1 MFKLNLDLDSRIFFE
16 EVIDFVELGPLRLT
30 LVGLPGVNGLSTEQQ
45 KRLNIA
51 VELVANPSIIFVD
64 EPTSGLNA
72 RAAAIV
78 MRTVRNTIDTGRTV
92 VCTIHQPS
100 INIFEAFD
108 ESMPGVSKVKDGY
121 NPATWMLEV
130 TTSAQEMMLGVDFA
144 DLYKQS
150 DLYRRKKTLSVSY
163 GVIVYA
169 MIRFEW
175 TASKFFWY
183 LFIMYFTLLYFTFYG
198 MMTVAV
204 PQMKLFLKLPSTF
217 SVAYGIFSQDSSF
230 HDHDDETVEQL
241 LRRFFGFKHEFL
253 GVVAAVTVAYA
264 VVFSFIFALGIE
276 NVMGSSDGNNLLQKC
291 NAGVKSLSKSVAL
304 LTSYEFQLV
313 DDDLNGYENDED
325 HLINMEDD
333 SMHTKYIS
341 SDLQDA
347 EEDCGTESQ
356 PRNSFTDEIN
366 FYRDQIF
373 AGKKVHK
380 MLLDGALMRQCFN
393 YFTKKS
399 CTKLLKVKCVSRGC
413 SWLLRARKYESSNK
427 FCLYKYVEFYTCG
440 VEHATSR

>member
-1 MFKLNLDLDSRIFFE
+1 M
-16 EVIDFVELGPLRLT
+16 ELGPLRLT

-78 MRTVRNTIDTGRTV
+78 MRTVRNTIDTGRTI

-130 TTSAQEMMLGVDFA
+130 TTSAQEMMLGFDFA

-150 DLYRRKKTLSVSY
+150 YLYRRKKTLSVSY

-183 LFIMYFTLLYFTFYG
+183 LFIMYFTLLYFTFYDVQ
-198 MMTVAV
+198 T
-204 PQMKLFLKLPSTF
+204 KLS
-217 SVAYGIFSQDSSF
+217 
-230 HDHDDETVEQL
+230 DDETVEQL

-304 LTSYEFQLV
+304 LTSYEFQLGTLQRTVEFITTPPKRPIV
-313 DDDLNGYENDED
+313 DDDLNDYENDDD

-399 CTKLLKVKCVSRGC
+399 CTKLLKVKCVSCGQESTNPRTNFAYT
-413 SWLLRARKYESSNK
+413 SMLSSTRAVLNTPQADKKISS
-427 FCLYKYVEFYTCG
+427 EMI
-440 VEHATSR
+440 A